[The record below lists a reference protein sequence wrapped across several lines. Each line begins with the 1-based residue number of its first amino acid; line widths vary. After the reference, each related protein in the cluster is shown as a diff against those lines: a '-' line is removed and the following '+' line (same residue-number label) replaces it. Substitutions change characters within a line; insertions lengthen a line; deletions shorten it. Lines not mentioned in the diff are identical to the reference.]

1 MATRSLG
8 TLTLDL
14 IARMGGFKKGMD
26 QADRETKKFS
36 DNTRKRNKEMESGF
50 ARLTESVGRTR
61 LAIAAIA
68 GVSAT
73 VFAAVAKNTLDAA
86 NEVARFSQV
95 SNAGFEE
102 FQRYAEGGRLL
113 GIQQDKLADIFK
125 DTTDKI
131 GDYLETG
138 GGAMADFFDNI
149 ASRAGVSA
157 EQFRNLSGPQAL
169 ELYVKTLEEANV
181 GQNQMTFYMEAIASD
196 ATMLL
201 PLLKNNAEGFRL
213 LGDRAEQVGAIMDE
227 DLLKAAQEFQVSL
240 YLIGQNIRGVRN
252 QIATE
257 MAPTVT
263 KLSELLADL
272 AENTNIADVTGRL
285 FGWTLKILATAGL
298 AVGNT
303 FQTVAT
309 AVGGVIAAVGQ
320 AAQGE
325 FEVAL
330 QVIKNL
336 PGEVANVWTTN
347 IARITDLWTESD
359 EEAKKSKDRIS
370 QYVEWLRGAFRPVGN
385 GIGFGGSFGNLEGIK
400 KQEEAMKAYQGLLK
414 ELLTDEERTNE
425 VIRNRLNILEQATIS
440 SEKYG
445 EILHKILKQSVDE
458 APDFAGL
465 DSSVLGISN
474 ELVKLQEYSDELDK
488 WRETER
494 ERVLQFQAES
504 EEDHQAYRD
513 RLAEIDEEYNQK
525 ASELAKNRQLVER
538 QIMQEQLGNAANLF
552 GSMADIAKVFADE
565 QSGVYKTMFAISKA
579 FSIAE
584 SIMAINTAIA
594 KASVAGP
601 FPANLAAMATVA
613 SATAGLVGTIQSV
626 QFSGMAHDGL
636 DFIPQE
642 GTWLL
647 DRGERVV
654 DARTNSDLKHYLDK
668 QREERSAGMAPVV
681 NLFEDKRRAGQVERG
696 QDGSITAF
704 VSDIRGGGPMS
715 KALAATYGLKRRGA

>member
-1 MATRSLG
+1 
-8 TLTLDL
+8 
-14 IARMGGFKKGMD
+14 MGGFKKGMD

-201 PLLKNNAEGFRL
+201 PLLRNNAEGFRL
-213 LGDRAEQVGAIMDE
+213 LGERAEQVGAVMDE
-227 DLLKAAQEFQVSL
+227 GILSAAQELQVALFLMNQNVRGVQTEIARNLAPTIIKLNGLFTDLADSTNLATITGKGFSVVLKVVSTAGITMVNVFQNIVSGIGG
-240 YLIGQNIRGVRN
+240 LIG
-252 QIATE
+252 A
-257 MAPTVT
+257 
-263 KLSELLADL
+263 LSQLVQGNAQEAW
-272 AENTNIADVTGRL
+272 E
-285 FGWTLKILATAGL
+285 TLKAI
-298 AVGNT
+298 
-303 FQTVAT
+303 
-309 AVGGVIAAVGQ
+309 
-320 AAQGE
+320 
-325 FEVAL
+325 
-330 QVIKNL
+330 
-336 PGEVANVWTTN
+336 PGEIANNWQTN
-347 IARITDLWTESD
+347 WSRIKDIWDESD
-359 EEAKKSKDRIS
+359 ESAKRSREQLSSYAQFLKDALKSI
-370 QYVEWLRGAFRPVGN
+370 GTG
-385 GIGFGGSFGNLEGIK
+385 GGFGGSFGNLEGIK

-445 EILHKILKQSVDE
+445 EILHKILKQSVGE
-458 APDFAGL
+458 APEFSGL

-494 ERVLQFQAES
+494 ERVLQFQSES

-654 DARTNSDLKHYLDK
+654 DARTNSDLKQYLDK